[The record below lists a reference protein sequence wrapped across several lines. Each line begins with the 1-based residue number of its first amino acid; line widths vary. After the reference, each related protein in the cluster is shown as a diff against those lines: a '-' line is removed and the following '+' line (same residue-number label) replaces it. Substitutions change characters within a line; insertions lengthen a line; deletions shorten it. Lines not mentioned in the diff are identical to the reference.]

1 MNLGGL
7 FVSLGLKTD
16 LKELNKF
23 NTGLDKAPKLM
34 KSATVAITAMSAAT
48 LAAGYSFKKFS
59 DSGIQSAKNL
69 QTFTNQTGLAVTKLN
84 QLANVGKSIDLNLNE
99 NNITTGILGL
109 EKTLARLRLGQGN
122 FAPFQMAGIDV
133 LGKDAF
139 DVIKQLRQQVKG
151 LDDIT
156 ATVLIEDIG
165 LDANFLSILKL
176 SNKEFD
182 KLSKNSFL
190 NGKEAKT
197 LNNLGL
203 QVRKISTEF
212 INLRNKA
219 LVKLAP
225 YLKDLVDKS
234 LKWFKDNGD
243 RVVNTISSL
252 AKGFGMFAE
261 AIGRAASLILNAKG
275 SILLLAGAVG
285 LLAVPFIPVIAGLT
299 AIVLLL
305 DDIAV
310 WKANGK
316 SMFGPLYDAIAKIPN
331 LYEVLGIGLV
341 LLAIPKLAK
350 GLTSMVAIGGKS
362 VKALSKIK
370 PSVAAIGGKLVKA
383 LSKIKPSAA
392 GLVITG
398 FSELVSD
405 DLKDI
410 TPDKA
415 NPYIDTLKYAA
426 QGGGLGSIFGPLG
439 AGLGALGGLGYGAY
453 KNFYDG
459 GSNSTTTNNDI
470 NITVNANSSEPNIIA
485 REVENVLQNQ
495 FTQAQTNI
503 SFQK

>member
-1 MNLGGL
+1 M
-7 FVSLGLKTD
+7 
-16 LKELNKF
+16 
-23 NTGLDKAPKLM
+23 
-34 KSATVAITAMSAAT
+34 
-48 LAAGYSFKKFS
+48 
-59 DSGIQSAKNL
+59 
-69 QTFTNQTGLAVTKLN
+69 
-84 QLANVGKSIDLNLNE
+84 
-99 NNITTGILGL
+99 
-109 EKTLARLRLGQGN
+109 
-122 FAPFQMAGIDV
+122 
-133 LGKDAF
+133 
-139 DVIKQLRQQVKG
+139 
-151 LDDIT
+151 
-156 ATVLIEDIG
+156 
-165 LDANFLSILKL
+165 
-176 SNKEFD
+176 
-182 KLSKNSFL
+182 
-190 NGKEAKT
+190 
-197 LNNLGL
+197 

-350 GLTSMVAIGGKS
+350 GLTSMAAIGGKS

-370 PSVAAIGGKLVKA
+370 PSVAGIA
-383 LSKIKPSAA
+383 
-392 GLVITG
+392 ITG

-415 NPYIDTLKYAA
+415 NPYIDTLKYAV
-426 QGGGLGSIFGPLG
+426 QGGGLGSIFGPFGIAAGGVLG
-439 AGLGALGGLGYGAY
+439 AGYGAY